1 MFVSEWGT
9 ANASGDGVPK
19 VDRND
24 QWQEWM
30 DKYKVSSANWSASR
44 VNEGTAAF
52 AQEATVDSLVY
63 STSGALV
70 KSYLAK
76 NPDSY
81 KVCGD

>member
-1 MFVSEWGT
+1 
-9 ANASGDGVPK
+9 
-19 VDRND
+19 
-24 QWQEWM
+24 M
-30 DKYKVSSANWSASR
+30 DERKISSANWSASR

-70 KSYLAK
+70 KSYLDK

-81 KVCGD
+81 SVCDD